1 MRKFIVAVLIV
12 AAIIALATD
21 AGAKGHYRRVGTTA
35 EFTYPASYWTYQK
48 WVPWG
53 AYQTTVTYGPGNRR
67 CVSQLVHLPN
77 DWWRPTRRCEI
88 VMPG

>member
-1 MRKFIVAVLIV
+1 MKKFIVAVSIV
-12 AAIIALATD
+12 PAIIALATD
-21 AGAKGHYRRVGTTA
+21 ADAKGHYRRVGTTA
-35 EFTYPASYWTYQK
+35 EFTSAASSWARQK
-48 WVPWG
+48 SVPWG
-53 AYQTTVTYGPGNRR
+53 AYQSTVTYGPGNRR